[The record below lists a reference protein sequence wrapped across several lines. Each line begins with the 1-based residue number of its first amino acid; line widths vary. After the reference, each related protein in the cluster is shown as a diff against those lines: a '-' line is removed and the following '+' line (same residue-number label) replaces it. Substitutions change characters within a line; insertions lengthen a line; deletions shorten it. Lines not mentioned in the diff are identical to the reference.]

1 MCQEI
6 PLVQIPLVASSNF
19 VKQYQTYTVLA
30 SSLDHILLVW
40 TTLIFMY
47 CLPYKSGQLQKNC
60 ILFMPLFLLKMKVLW
75 KGPFNGVIDQLFR
88 LSISVSGRLQIYQ
101 FKDKLIDL
109 QVQC

>member
-1 MCQEI
+1 MIYKFMKGEI
-6 PLVQIPLVASSNF
+6 IFL
-19 VKQYQTYTVLA
+19 TYTVLA

-75 KGPFNGVIDQLFR
+75 KGHFNGVIDQLFR

-109 QVQC
+109 QVQCQ